1 MSSEI
6 KFPSIKDKI
15 IFFSGQNNSNKS
27 KVGDKNSG
35 HTDSNK
41 QNSDN
46 KKSVKNDSNKAKVDD
61 KKIVNNNS
69 NQAKHDNK
77 SIKNTVSNNVK
88 IDDKNIQ
95 KNENNKIIGNYL
107 LKEKENIKIY
117 KYPESGF
124 DARIAVKS
132 KKILFLG
139 NAQESFINTFIN
151 IYRSIEF
158 KEEFR
163 HKIDF
168 NKNIKNNYDIS
179 FYDNSEH
186 IRIASIPFDE
196 EIKENYIKNTIL
208 EISKMK
214 INLVFYT
221 FNKNISDINPEQEKE
236 IEFYKYLLSFL
247 DIRDKIIFLCDS
259 NEELNDEE
267 KNKFLNK
274 FNIDKNDVMYKEG
287 KSYSNE
293 IICINTEIIYDTNNN
308 ANIQNEWEIVTD
320 KMKDIRDIIK
330 KSEEIIELKKE
341 DFFKIMLNDNES
353 KIEEYFNKINRP
365 ENKDRQY
372 FLYFLGE
379 IKFEKDRIN
388 ILITL
393 INIMIKAKHKL
404 INIKNNDIEFID
416 NKNYRNIIRTLSK
429 IPFSNI
435 KNLTFRKCELY
446 DVNSIF
452 LNSLITSNLENLDLS
467 FNHLDKINLIFP
479 EKIENLKN
487 IDLSHNNIN
496 VLSSF
501 IDVKF
506 INLINL
512 NLSYNNITDIKILAE
527 NDKFINLKKLCLDHN
542 NISNVSCL
550 LNSKFPNLIELD
562 LSFNN
567 IENIDFLEL
576 NTNLNNLEKIDLS
589 NNKIKQL
596 SKIDLKTIKYLYLS
610 NNHITEGI
618 NEFIQCINNLSHK
631 LIIEKLTDN
640 SFKFDYDENVII
652 NFDCFLKDNT
662 DTNKFLEKI
671 SFNGVNF
678 LKIKGFNDTNI
689 KFFSNDTLKDL
700 KELDIKENSLTKIS
714 IFDNIAFPNIKRI
727 IVNKEDFNDN
737 SLENLIKNFPSI
749 KVKLININPQRINI
763 KYNNPELEINNK
775 NFDILYYHIGEVDEI
790 KIESFP
796 NDLKVFSYD
805 TLRDKKLPIFNNIK
819 VENLE
824 INYEKEKGKYS
835 CEMTFKLK
843 STNLKVKYDFD
854 NLNFMKSDEILSEI
868 TSINFS
874 NVIIDQ
880 NINFEND
887 IAYNNIKNL
896 YLDYC
901 IIENDSIFEQINN
914 KIKKNNLNVSSNG
927 TKSKFTKNIYKD
939 IFKIGE
945 EKLTKDDNILNYIA
959 PFKFTAE
966 INNEIRYDFIK
977 NSNLKNIKILAF
989 SDANINNLDFL
1000 KNDTLINLDKL
1011 YLNNNNIEDISIF
1024 DDYKIHFHNLR
1035 SLDLR
1040 DNPIKKGLE
1049 VLKKNFFLK
1058 CSPLKLDLSL
1068 NELKVLIK
1076 CSIEYPFEYCLNI
1089 YVKDFNELPN
1099 YFEKDKV
1106 LPFEN
1111 SSTEV
1116 VDKIKEIFGLPTD
1129 AFKKKKEVNDN
1140 RSGGLFDDYEEEKP
1154 HIIIDTG
1161 TCYTKAG
1168 LSGEEGP
1175 RAVFPS
1181 MVGYPKYASGMVGGD
1196 KKEFYVGTD
1205 AEAKRGV
1212 LKLNYPIE
1220 GGEVNNW
1227 DDVEKIWGNVFTNEL
1242 RVAPE
1247 EHNIMIIEPPNNDKF
1262 NREKIA
1268 QIMFETFNVPGLYIA
1283 NSAVLSL
1290 YAVGKF
1296 YGITID
1302 SGEDMTHF
1310 VPIYD
1315 GFIISHAYIGEN
1327 YAGRDLTLFL
1337 MKLLNES
1344 GYRFSTSFEKEIVK
1358 SIKEKACYVASD
1370 LSEELKWVEP
1380 YDYELP
1386 DGTHIIIKDQRIRC
1400 PEALFKPELIG
1411 KDGVG
1416 IAKACNYSIQKCDI
1430 DIKKDLY
1437 NCIVLSGGNS
1447 MFNGLE
1453 ERLKKEIKYIAP
1465 YSMQEEVRVIASPE
1479 RKYATW
1485 YGGSIL
1491 STISTFE
1498 SSWITKTEYEENGA
1512 TIVHRKCF

>member
-1 MSSEI
+1 M
-6 KFPSIKDKI
+6 
-15 IFFSGQNNSNKS
+15 
-27 KVGDKNSG
+27 
-35 HTDSNK
+35 
-41 QNSDN
+41 
-46 KKSVKNDSNKAKVDD
+46 
-61 KKIVNNNS
+61 
-69 NQAKHDNK
+69 
-77 SIKNTVSNNVK
+77 
-88 IDDKNIQ
+88 
-95 KNENNKIIGNYL
+95 
-107 LKEKENIKIY
+107 
-117 KYPESGF
+117 
-124 DARIAVKS
+124 
-132 KKILFLG
+132 
-139 NAQESFINTFIN
+139 
-151 IYRSIEF
+151 
-158 KEEFR
+158 
-163 HKIDF
+163 
-168 NKNIKNNYDIS
+168 
-179 FYDNSEH
+179 
-186 IRIASIPFDE
+186 
-196 EIKENYIKNTIL
+196 
-208 EISKMK
+208 
-214 INLVFYT
+214 
-221 FNKNISDINPEQEKE
+221 
-236 IEFYKYLLSFL
+236 
-247 DIRDKIIFLCDS
+247 
-259 NEELNDEE
+259 
-267 KNKFLNK
+267 
-274 FNIDKNDVMYKEG
+274 
-287 KSYSNE
+287 
-293 IICINTEIIYDTNNN
+293 
-308 ANIQNEWEIVTD
+308 
-320 KMKDIRDIIK
+320 
-330 KSEEIIELKKE
+330 
-341 DFFKIMLNDNES
+341 
-353 KIEEYFNKINRP
+353 
-365 ENKDRQY
+365 
-372 FLYFLGE
+372 
-379 IKFEKDRIN
+379 
-388 ILITL
+388 
-393 INIMIKAKHKL
+393 
-404 INIKNNDIEFID
+404 
-416 NKNYRNIIRTLSK
+416 
-429 IPFSNI
+429 
-435 KNLTFRKCELY
+435 
-446 DVNSIF
+446 
-452 LNSLITSNLENLDLS
+452 
-467 FNHLDKINLIFP
+467 DKINLIFP

-487 IDLSHNNIN
+487 IDLSHNNISI
-496 VLSSF
+496 LSSF
-501 IDVKF
+501 IDCKF

-512 NLSYNNITDIKILAE
+512 NLSYNNITDIKKLAE

-562 LSFNN
+562 LSFNK
-567 IENIDFLEL
+567 IENIDILEL
-576 NTNLNNLEKIDLS
+576 NNNLNNLEKIDLS

-662 DTNKFLEKI
+662 NTNKFLEKI

-737 SLENLIKNFPSI
+737 NLENLIKNFPSI

-775 NFDILYYHIGEVDEI
+775 NFDILYYHFGEVDEI

-796 NDLKVFSYD
+796 NDLKIFSYD
-805 TLRDKKLPIFNNIK
+805 SLRDKKLPIFNNIK
-819 VENLE
+819 VENLK

-835 CEMTFKLK
+835 CEMTYILK
-843 STNLKVKYDFD
+843 STYFEVKYDFD
-854 NLNFMKSDEILSEI
+854 NLDFMKSDEILSEI

-880 NINFEND
+880 NINFEKD
-887 IAYNNIKNL
+887 IAYNNIQYL
-896 YLDYC
+896 SLDYC

-927 TKSKFTKNIYKD
+927 TKSKFTKNICKD
-939 IFKIGE
+939 IFKIRE
-945 EKLTKDDNILNYIA
+945 EKLTKDDDILNYVD
-959 PFKFTAE
+959 PFEFTIE

-977 NSNLKNIKILAF
+977 NSNLKNITILAF

-1049 VLKKNFFLK
+1049 VLKKNFFQK

-1076 CSIEYPFEYCLNI
+1076 CSIEYRFEYCLNI
-1089 YVKDFNELPN
+1089 YVNDFNELPN
-1099 YFEKDKV
+1099 FFEKDKV
-1106 LPFEN
+1106 LPFGN

-1140 RSGGLFDDYEEEKP
+1140 KPRILSDYEETKCP
-1154 HIIIDTG
+1154 IIIDTG

-1168 LSGEEGP
+1168 LGGEEGP

-1181 MVGYPKYASGMVGGD
+1181 VVGYPKYASGMVGGD
-1196 KKEFYVGTD
+1196 KKEFFVGAD
-1205 AEAKRGV
+1205 AEVKRGV

-1220 GGEVNNW
+1220 GGKVNNW
-1227 DDVEKIWGNVFTNEL
+1227 DDMEKIWGNVFTNEL

-1247 EHNIMIIEPPNNDKF
+1247 EHNIMIIEPPNNDKY
-1262 NREKIA
+1262 NREKTA

-1290 YAVGKF
+1290 YSTGRF

-1310 VPIYD
+1310 VPIFD

-1358 SIKEKACYVASD
+1358 SIKEKACYVAFD
-1370 LSEELKWVEP
+1370 LYEELKWVEP

-1386 DGTHIIIKDQRIRC
+1386 DGNHIIIKDQSIRC

-1447 MFNGLE
+1447 MFNGLK
-1453 ERLKKEIKYIAP
+1453 ERLEKEIKYIAND
-1465 YSMQEEVRVIASPE
+1465 SMQKEVKVIASPE

-1485 YGGSIL
+1485 IGGAIL
-1491 STISTFE
+1491 SQISDFE
-1498 SSWITKTEYEENGA
+1498 SRWITKTGYEENGA